1 MDWLIELLASV
12 VLLLATP
19 CHLIKLCAR
28 NCCIVVLTCVELL
41 RNAIGLHVSIFRK
54 LASLALATVTLPLR
68 TLNALQNERLHEMRF
83 QEMEMELEMVRW
95 ENKGMEKQLSMAIKE
110 HKMMALMLNE
120 LQNEYDKAVV
130 RIEQLE
136 DEVRGLKGENQRL
149 KEIRGKAGW
158 GRTEP
163 SFPTTSSG
171 RKMTRLPEP
180 LGPTTTGH
188 EPAQILLHHQ
198 QRIRKAA
205 LMRSLFSAALSVVV
219 GTTVWA
225 AGDPCVP
232 LVGALLAVAAMS
244 LGSVVRFLLAV
255 KNNPASEAVALLS
268 FNWFV
273 LGTLS
278 YPALPKGVVIVV
290 PPPPDQLNH
299 RGKKKPISEGRG
311 FRLIQVENA
320 KRRRRVL
327 RDERDDNHGDTASCL
342 NEAVFVSEWMPH
354 QCRIDDHA

>member
-1 MDWLIELLASV
+1 MDWLIQLFASV
-12 VLLLATP
+12 VLLLVTP
-19 CHLIKLCAR
+19 CHLIKLCGR

-41 RNAIGLHVSIFRK
+41 RNSIALHVSIFRK

-68 TLNALQNERLHEMRF
+68 AINALQNEGLHEMRF
-83 QEMEMELEMVRW
+83 QEMEMELEMVKW
-95 ENKGMEKQLSMAIKE
+95 ENKGMEKQLNMAIKE
-110 HKMMALMLNE
+110 HKMTALMLNE
-120 LQNEYDKAVV
+120 LENEYNKAVV

-158 GRTEP
+158 GPTEP
-163 SFPTTSSG
+163 SFLTTSSG

-180 LGPTTTGH
+180 LGPTTTLH
-188 EPAQILLHHQ
+188 EPAQILLLQQHHHHQ

-225 AGDPCVP
+225 AEDPCVP
-232 LVGALLAVAAMS
+232 LVGALFAVAAMS
-244 LGSVVRFLLAV
+244 LSSVVRFLLAI

-278 YPALPKGVVIVV
+278 YPALPKVALFLSPMVRNLWGMTTKF
-290 PPPPDQLNH
+290 LSNT
-299 RGKKKPISEGRG
+299 
-311 FRLIQVENA
+311 FA
-320 KRRRRVL
+320 
-327 RDERDDNHGDTASCL
+327 
-342 NEAVFVSEWMPH
+342 
-354 QCRIDDHA
+354 